1 VSPDRGQPLRFLAV
15 GGAALAVD
23 VGVLAG
29 LRELAHAPLVL
40 ATTAALVAS
49 LAWNYTAQRRL
60 TFGSGVGLGAG
71 MPRYLLLVGLNYV
84 ITLALVT
91 LGASTGAGYL
101 TGKAAAVAVLTPTN
115 FYAYRAWVFPRE
127 SRSG

>member
-1 VSPDRGQPLRFLAV
+1 MSRELRFVAV
-15 GGAALAVD
+15 GGAALLVD

-29 LRELAHAPLVL
+29 LRELAHAPLVV

-49 LAWNYTAQRRL
+49 LAWNYAAQRRL
-60 TFGSGVGLGAG
+60 TFGSDVGLSSGL
-71 MPRYLLLVGLNYV
+71 PRYLTLVGLNYV
-84 ITLALVT
+84 ATVGLVT
-91 LGASTGAGYL
+91 LADITGAGYL

-115 FYAYRAWVFPRE
+115 FYAYRAWVFPRD